1 MHFLSFQ
8 DRESLNSYDFE
19 IGTINKTGETAVTS
33 YLQQLKT
40 SSLQRSMSISKSF
53 LSAGSKAAQSKLK
66 SLLGD
71 VTEEGKQKLWQMQAE
86 ILTKELSQLKGAA
99 MKVGQLVAVY
109 GDQFFPEPF
118 VKKFAELQDDSIR
131 LSWSEI
137 EKCLNRSLGKQ
148 KVAELEIE
156 KEAFAA
162 ASIGQVHKATIKAS
176 GEIICL
182 KIQYPGI
189 AKAIDSDIATLTGI
203 FKMMSLLPVD
213 SSGFQD
219 FLAEAKKMLK
229 REVDYKSEKAMTDFF
244 REAYSH
250 DERIKI
256 PKTYDRYSSSR
267 VLATEFCEG
276 VSIDSEQVKAISQS
290 RRDHLAQAIIDSYF
304 YEVYDLRHIQ
314 SDTHFG
320 NFKVRLGEKQ
330 DQLVMLDFGACKKYK
345 KNFVEAVL
353 SAQYGV
359 WNRDREQVE
368 EALFELEL
376 VNTNDSRDVI
386 EGYIELVFLHFACY
400 SDPESQYYDVE
411 AMNEDGR
418 FLLQNQ
424 HVSEG

>member
-244 REAYSH
+244 
-250 DERIKI
+250 
-256 PKTYDRYSSSR
+256 SR
-267 VLATEFCEG
+267 SL
-276 VSIDSEQVKAISQS
+276 QS
-290 RRDHLAQAIIDSYF
+290 RRAD
-304 YEVYDLRHIQ
+304 
-314 SDTHFG
+314 
-320 NFKVRLGEKQ
+320 
-330 DQLVMLDFGACKKYK
+330 
-345 KNFVEAVL
+345 
-353 SAQYGV
+353 
-359 WNRDREQVE
+359 
-368 EALFELEL
+368 
-376 VNTNDSRDVI
+376 
-386 EGYIELVFLHFACY
+386 
-400 SDPESQYYDVE
+400 
-411 AMNEDGR
+411 
-418 FLLQNQ
+418 
-424 HVSEG
+424 